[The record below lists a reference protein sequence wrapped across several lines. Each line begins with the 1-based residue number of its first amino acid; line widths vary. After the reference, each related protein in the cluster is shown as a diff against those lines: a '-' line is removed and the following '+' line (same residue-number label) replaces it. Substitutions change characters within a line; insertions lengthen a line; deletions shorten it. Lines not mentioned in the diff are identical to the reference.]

1 MNKGEID
8 PKEIIKFFSIIA
20 DPRVERTKEHR
31 LIDIIVIALCSVL
44 CGAEGFT
51 EIEEFGKSKKEW
63 FKSFLEL
70 PNGIPSHDTFRR
82 VFMILD
88 AKNFRE
94 VLIRWTREVTKRKKG
109 EIVSIDGKTA
119 RGSQKNGKAVLHS
132 VSAWAHDAGVV
143 LGEVKTA
150 EKSNEITAIPELLK
164 SIDVKGSIVTIDAMG
179 CQKKIVK
186 KIRKSEADYVLGL
199 KGNHGDLHNDV
210 ELYLTDARK
219 NKFRGIKH
227 AYHKTIDEKHGRKE
241 HREYWVTEEIDWLYG
256 GEQWQNLRSIG
267 MVFCRREANKK
278 VSEEVRYYISSMAAD
293 AEEFSRAVRGHWGIE
308 NSLHW
313 VLDVCFREDECRV
326 RSGNAPENLAILRR
340 LSLNILKHTKHH
352 SRGIKVKMKR
362 AGWDNLFLEKLL
374 CEI

>member
-1 MNKGEID
+1 MSKEID
-8 PKEIIKFFSIIA
+8 PNEIIKFFSVVS
-20 DPRVERTKEHR
+20 DPRIERTKEHK

-44 CGAEGFT
+44 CGAEGWT
-51 EIEEFGKSKKEW
+51 EIEEFGKGKKKW
-63 FKSFLEL
+63 FEKFLEL

-88 AKNFRE
+88 SGNFRE
-94 VLIRWTREVTKRKKG
+94 VLIKWARQVTKNMKS

-132 VSAWAHDAGVV
+132 VSAWAHDAGIV
-143 LGEVKTA
+143 LGEIKTA

-164 SIDVKGSIVTIDAMG
+164 SLDIKGSIVTIDAMG

-186 KIRKSEADYVLGL
+186 EIRKSKADYVLGL
-199 KGNHGDLHNDV
+199 KGNHGDLHDDIS
-210 ELYLTDARK
+210 LYLLDARK
-219 NKFRGIKH
+219 RKFKGIKYS
-227 AYHKTIDEKHGRKE
+227 YHKSIDKNHGRKE
-241 HREYWVTEEIDWLYG
+241 EREYWVTEEIGWLTG
-256 GEQWQNLRSIG
+256 RKKWKDLKSVG
-267 MVFCRREANKK
+267 MVYSRREVNGK
-278 VSEEVRYYISSMAAD
+278 VSKEFRYYLSSMKAD
-293 AEEFSRAVRGHWGIE
+293 GQEFARAVRGHWGVE

-313 VLDVCFREDECRV
+313 VLDVCFREDECRI

-352 SRGIKVKMKR
+352 NRGIKVKMKR
-362 AGWDNLFLEKLL
+362 AGWDNSFLAALL

>member
-1 MNKGEID
+1 MKKEID
-8 PKEIIKFFSIIA
+8 PNEIIKFFSIIP
-20 DPRVERTKEHR
+20 DPRIERTKEHK
-31 LIDIIVIALCSVL
+31 LIDIIVIALSSVM
-44 CGAEGFT
+44 CGAEGWI
-51 EIEEFGKSKKEW
+51 EIQEFGKGKKEW
-63 FKSFLEL
+63 FESFLEL

-88 AKNFRE
+88 PNNFRE
-94 VLIRWTREVTKRKKG
+94 VLIKWTKQVTKRMKG

-143 LGEVKTA
+143 LGAVKTA

-164 SIDVKGSIVTIDAMG
+164 SLDVKGSIVTIDAMG

-186 KIRKSEADYVLGL
+186 EIRKSGADYVLSL
-199 KGNHGDLHNDV
+199 KGNHGDLHDDIS
-210 ELYLTDARK
+210 LYLSDARK
-219 NKFRGIKH
+219 RKFKGIKH
-227 AYHKTIDEKHGRKE
+227 SYYKSIDENHGRKE
-241 HREYWVTEEIDWLYG
+241 EREYWITDEIGWLVNRG
-256 GEQWQNLRSIG
+256 QWKDLKSIG
-267 MVFCRREANKK
+267 MVFSRREVKGK
-278 VSEEVRYYISSMAAD
+278 ISEELRYYLCSIEVNAGKFARAA
-293 AEEFSRAVRGHWGIE
+293 RGHWGVE

-313 VLDVCFREDECRV
+313 VLDVCFREDDCRV

-352 SRGIKVKMKR
+352 NRGIKVKMKR
-362 AGWDNLFLEKLL
+362 AGWDNSFLQALL